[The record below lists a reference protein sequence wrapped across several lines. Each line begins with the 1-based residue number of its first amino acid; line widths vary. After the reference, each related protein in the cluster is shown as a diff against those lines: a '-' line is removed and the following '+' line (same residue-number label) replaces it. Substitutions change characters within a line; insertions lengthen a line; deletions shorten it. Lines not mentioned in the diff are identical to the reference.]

1 MIQAI
6 VLTFLASLM
15 GTNGVPHFVVGIS
28 AREYPNLTGNSPT
41 RNAVGGLVA
50 FVIAGALIVVAQ
62 VGEHPW
68 SAAIAGVLG
77 ALVMTVFH
85 AGGGAFR
92 LNRRFGKPM
101 PSSGTLSS
109 GA

>member
-6 VLTFLASLM
+6 LLTFLAGLM
-15 GTNGVPHFVVGIS
+15 TFNGMPHFVQGIS
-28 AREYPNLTGNSPT
+28 AREYPNLTGNSPI

-50 FVIAGALIVVAQ
+50 FVIAGALIVPAHVAA
-62 VGEHPW
+62 HPW
-68 SAAIAGVLG
+68 PAAIAGLLG
-77 ALVMTVFH
+77 AAVMTVFH

-101 PSSGTLSS
+101 PK
-109 GA
+109 A